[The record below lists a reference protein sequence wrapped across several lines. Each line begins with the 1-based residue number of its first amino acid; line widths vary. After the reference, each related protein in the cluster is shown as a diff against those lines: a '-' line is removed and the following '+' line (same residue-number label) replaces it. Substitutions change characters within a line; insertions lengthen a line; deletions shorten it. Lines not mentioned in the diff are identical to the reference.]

1 LVRHLLLLR
10 MFLNDRRFVMS
21 HINYKFN
28 EPALI
33 EELKEYIDKT
43 YGEHYSQS
51 KFQTTEVVIDNGDG
65 IGFTRGNIIKYA
77 QRYGRKEG
85 RNRKDLLKVLHY
97 AILMLYVHDK
107 ENAFQSPGEYGQI
120 DDLKLFDINSTFD
133 LDSLNL
139 TNAELLSEP
148 TITLGTYNDET
159 ERKHY

>member
-1 LVRHLLLLR
+1 
-10 MFLNDRRFVMS
+10 MS

-107 ENAFQSPGEYGQI
+107 ENSFQSSPYEYGPI
-120 DDLKLFDINSTFD
+120 DELKLFDLNSNFTFD
-133 LDSLNL
+133 PSTLTISQAPEGSDS
-139 TNAELLSEP
+139 
-148 TITLGTYNDET
+148 TITFGTYNDET